1 MVKAVVGLGN
11 PGPKYEKTRHNAGFW
26 VIDALAA
33 KLGVRLRDSKDDALV
48 GAGTWRGEE
57 LLLAKPQTF
66 MNESGR
72 AVRALASRYGL
83 LPQEILVVYDDLDLE
98 PGVLRMRAK
107 GSAAGHN
114 GVRSV
119 INYLGTQEFP
129 RLRVG
134 IGAVPD
140 GMAGADYVLREPSE
154 GEWTHLLAAVEA
166 GAMAALE
173 WATEGV
179 ERAMSRFNRKWEPA

>member
-1 MVKAVVGLGN
+1 MKAVIGLGN
-11 PGPKYEKTRHNAGFW
+11 PGPRYEKTRHNAGFW
-26 VIDALAA
+26 VVDALSE
-33 KLGVRLRDSKDDALV
+33 KLGVRLRRKEADALV
-48 GAGTWRGEE
+48 GVGAWRGEE
-57 LLLAKPQTF
+57 LLLAKPQTY

-72 AVRALASRYGL
+72 AVRALTARYRL

-107 GSAAGHN
+107 GSAGGHN

-129 RLRVG
+129 RLRIG
-134 IGAVPD
+134 IGAVPK
-140 GMAGADYVLREPSE
+140 GTAGADYVLSEPS
-154 GEWTHLLAAVEA
+154 GQEWPHLSAAVEA
-166 GAMAALE
+166 AALAALE

-179 ERAMSRFNRKWEPA
+179 ERAMARFNKKWNPV